1 MIFILQLYL
10 SLAMV
15 FCCVTMVSW
24 KILLWS
30 VLIYLTFT
38 SSFSQETI
46 NIVPL
51 GSNITAGSESSY
63 WLSSSGDFAFG
74 FYRLSTGLFL
84 VGIWFD
90 KIPEK
95 TLVWSANR
103 DDPVHAGSKVSL
115 TLSGH
120 LVLTESDGREFVL
133 YNGTGTS
140 YAAMQDDGN
149 FVLANSSSGFLWESF
164 DFPTDTILPGQFLDM
179 GQKLFSTAN
188 GTVDY
193 STGKYRLEMQMD
205 GNVVL
210 SAYRTADFGYWDA
223 QTINNNNVRLI
234 FENTSDNLFITN
246 GSSIIYNMT
255 ANLPASVRD
264 YYHRAMIT
272 DKGDFQQLFRSK
284 VNGSSWDIA
293 WQAITKPCSVNN
305 ICGVY
310 GFCQSPDNK
319 EINCSC
325 LPGYSPR
332 DLYDPSKGCYPSVVK
347 DFCDPNSSHSDVY
360 VERISN
366 ADFPNRDY
374 AELERVFQAT
384 EELCQQEVLNDCL
397 CEAAVLKDST
407 CYKKRMPI
415 QNARRVIP
423 DTDNMV
429 AFLKISNYTTSGNKN
444 HPVSK
449 GVLLAGVIVCSVLAP
464 LFAAIA
470 IYYHPFVQKYRLAKN
485 PPKRKPIELNLRAF
499 SFQELREATNGF
511 KNKLGEGASG
521 AVYSGILKLENEEVE
536 VAVKQLGNSIEQG
549 GDKDF
554 LAEVRVIGLTH
565 HKNLVHLLGFCNEKS
580 NRLLVYELMKNGA
593 VSNLI
598 FRHGQRP
605 SWKLRSDIV
614 LGIARG
620 LLYLHEECENQ
631 IIHCDIK
638 PQNVLLDEN
647 YTAKIADFGIAKL
660 LMKDQTRTSTNFRG
674 TMGYMAPEWL
684 KNVPVT
690 TKVDIYSFGVL
701 LLEIIFC
708 KRHVDLNPIGEAN
721 ERLELIL
728 VDWVLH
734 CVRKEMLRAVAS
746 LDEEIMFHF
755 DNFERMTMVGLWC
768 LCPETNLRPS
778 AAKLVQMLE
787 GTIELGI
794 PPMVD
799 TTI

>member
-1 MIFILQLYL
+1 
-10 SLAMV
+10 
-15 FCCVTMVSW
+15 MVSW
-24 KILLWS
+24 KIFLWS
-30 VLIYLTFT
+30 VSIYLTFI
-38 SSFSQETI
+38 SSFSQETT

-51 GSNITAGSESSY
+51 GSNITAGSKSSH

-74 FYRLSTGLFL
+74 FYHLSTGLFL

-90 KIPEK
+90 KISEK

-103 DDPVHAGSKVSL
+103 DDPVRAGSMVNLKL
-115 TLSGH
+115 NGR

-133 YNGTGTS
+133 YNGTETS

-149 FVLANSSSGFLWESF
+149 FVLANSSSGVLWESF
-164 DFPTDTILPGQFLDM
+164 DFPTDTILPGQVLVM
-179 GQKLFSTAN
+179 GQKLFSNAN
-188 GTVDY
+188 GAVDY

-210 SAYRTADFGYWDA
+210 SAFRTADFGYWNA
-223 QTINNNNVRLI
+223 QTKDNKNVRLV
-234 FENTSDNLFITN
+234 FENTNGTLFITN
-246 GSSIIYNMT
+246 GSSIISNMT
-255 ANLPASVRD
+255 ANLPTSVGD

-272 DKGDFQQLFRSK
+272 DKGNFQKLFRSK
-284 VNGSSWDIA
+284 VNGSSWDVA
-293 WQAITKPCSVNN
+293 WQAVTKPCIVNN

-310 GFCQSPDNK
+310 GFCQLSDNK

-332 DLYDPSKGCYPSVVK
+332 DQYNPSKGCYPSVVK
-347 DFCDPNSSHSDVY
+347 DFCDPNSHI
-360 VERISN
+360 RM
-366 ADFPNRDY
+366 DY
-374 AELERVFQAT
+374 AELERVFEAD
-384 EELCQQEVLNDCL
+384 EERCRQEVLNDCL
-397 CEAAVLKDST
+397 CEAAVLIDST
-407 CYKKRMPI
+407 CLKKRMPI
-415 QNARRVIP
+415 QNARSVFP
-423 DTDNMV
+423 DTNGMV
-429 AFLKISNYTTSGNKN
+429 AFIKISNSTASKNKN

-449 GVLLAGVIVCSVLAP
+449 GVLLAGVTVFSVLAP

-485 PPKRKPIELNLRAF
+485 PPKRKPVELNLRAF
-499 SFQELREATNGF
+499 SFQQLHRATNGF
-511 KNKLGEGASG
+511 KNKLGQGASG
-521 AVYSGILKLENEEVE
+521 AVYSGILNLEDEEVE
-536 VAVKQLGNSIEQG
+536 VAVKQLGNGIEQG
-549 GDKDF
+549 GDKEF

-580 NRLLVYELMKNGA
+580 HRLLIYEFMKNGA
-593 VSNLI
+593 VSDLI
-598 FRHGQRP
+598 FQDGQRP

-620 LLYLHEECENQ
+620 LLYLHEECESQ

-638 PQNVLLDEN
+638 PQNILLDKN
-647 YTAKIADFGIAKL
+647 YTAKIADFGLAKL
-660 LMKDQTRTSTNFRG
+660 LMNDHTRTNTNFRG

-708 KRHVDLNPIGEAN
+708 KRHMDLNQIGEAN
-721 ERLELIL
+721 EELKLIL

-734 CVRKEMLRAVAS
+734 CVRNEMLRAVAS
-746 LDEEIMFHF
+746 VDEEIMYHFH
-755 DNFERMTMVGLWC
+755 NFERMTMIGLWC
-768 LCPETNLRPS
+768 LCPEPNLRPS

-787 GTIELGI
+787 GTLELGI

>member
-1 MIFILQLYL
+1 
-10 SLAMV
+10 MV
-15 FCCVTMVSW
+15 FSCVTMASW

-30 VLIYLTFT
+30 VSIYLTFII
-38 SSFSQETI
+38 SFSQETT

-51 GSNITAGSESSY
+51 GSNITAGSKSSH
-63 WLSSSGDFAFG
+63 WLSASEDFAFG
-74 FYRLSTGLFL
+74 FYNLSTGLFL

-95 TLVWSANR
+95 TIVWSANR
-103 DDPVHAGSKVSL
+103 DHPVRVGSKVNL
-115 TLSGH
+115 TQSGR
-120 LVLTESDGREFVL
+120 LVLTEPDGREFVL

-140 YAAMQDDGN
+140 YASMQDDGN
-149 FVLANSSSGFLWESF
+149 FVLRNSSSGVLWGSF
-164 DFPTDTILPGQFLDM
+164 DFPTDTILPGQVLVM
-179 GQKLFSTAN
+179 GQKLFSSAN

-193 STGKYRLEMQMD
+193 STGKYRLEMQTD

-210 SAYRTADFGYWDA
+210 SAYRTADVGYWNSI
-223 QTINNNNVRLI
+223 TISNSNVRLV
-234 FENTSDNLFITN
+234 FENTTDTLFIMN
-246 GSSIIYNMT
+246 GSSIISNMT
-255 ANLPASVRD
+255 ATNFPASVRD
-264 YYHRAMIT
+264 YYHRAIIT
-272 DKGDFQQLFRSK
+272 DKGDFQQQFHSK
-284 VNGSSWDIA
+284 INGSSWDVA
-293 WQAITKPCSVNN
+293 WQAIKQPCIVNN

-310 GFCQSPDNK
+310 GFCESPDNK

-325 LPGYSPR
+325 LPGYSPM
-332 DLYDPSKGCYPSVVK
+332 DQYNPSKGCYPSVVK
-347 DFCDPNSSHSDVY
+347 DFCDPNTSLSDIY
-360 VERISN
+360 VQRISN
-366 ADFPNRDY
+366 ADFHNREY
-374 AELERVFQAT
+374 AELERVFQAN
-384 EELCQQEVLNDCL
+384 EERCMQEVLNDCL
-397 CEAAVLKDST
+397 CEAAVLIDAT
-407 CYKKRMPI
+407 CFKKRMPI
-415 QNARRVIP
+415 QSARRVSP

-429 AFLKISNYTTSGNKN
+429 AFLKISNSSVTQNKK
-444 HPVSK
+444 HSVSK
-449 GVLLAGVIVCSVLAP
+449 GVLVAGVIVCSVLAP

-499 SFQELREATNGF
+499 SFQQLRETTNGF
-511 KNKLGEGASG
+511 KNKLGQGASG
-521 AVYSGILKLENEEVE
+521 AVYSGILKLEDEEVE
-536 VAVKQLGNSIEQG
+536 VAVKQLGNGLEQG
-549 GDKDF
+549 GDKEF

-580 NRLLVYELMKNGA
+580 NRLLVYELMQNGA

-598 FRHGQRP
+598 FQDGPRP

-638 PQNVLLDEN
+638 PQNVLLDKN
-647 YTAKIADFGIAKL
+647 YTAKIADFGLAKL
-660 LMKDQTRTSTNFRG
+660 LMKDQTRTNTNFKG

-708 KRHVDLNPIGEAN
+708 KRHMDLNPIVEAN
-721 ERLELIL
+721 EELELIL

-734 CVRKEMLRAVAS
+734 CVRHGMLGAVAS
-746 LDEEIMFHF
+746 LDEEIMCHFH
-755 DNFERMTMVGLWC
+755 DFERMTMIGLWC
-768 LCPETNLRPS
+768 LCPEPNLRPS

-787 GTIELGI
+787 GTTDLGV

>member
-1 MIFILQLYL
+1 
-10 SLAMV
+10 
-15 FCCVTMVSW
+15 MVSW
-24 KILLWS
+24 KILLWYVS
-30 VLIYLTFT
+30 VHLTFF
-38 SSFSQETI
+38 SSFCQETR
-46 NIVPL
+46 NIIPL
-51 GSNITAGSESSY
+51 GSNITAGSGSSY

-74 FYRLSTGLFL
+74 FYHLNSTGLFL

-103 DDPVHAGSKVSL
+103 DDPVRAGSKVNL
-115 TLSGH
+115 TQSGR
-120 LVLTESDGREFVL
+120 LVLTDTNGTEFVL

-140 YAAMQDDGN
+140 HAAMQDDGN
-149 FVLANSSSGFLWESF
+149 FVLRNSSSGVLWESF
-164 DFPTDTILPGQFLDM
+164 DFPTDTILPGQYLVM
-179 GQKLFSTAN
+179 GQKLFSNDN
-188 GTVDY
+188 GTVHY
-193 STGKYRLEMQMD
+193 STGKYRLEMQND

-210 SAYRTADFGYWDA
+210 SAYKTADVGYWNS
-223 QTINNNNVRLI
+223 QTKDQKNVRLV
-234 FENTSDNLFITN
+234 FENTSDTLFITN
-246 GSSIIYNMT
+246 GSSIISNMT
-255 ANLPASVRD
+255 ATLPDSVHD

-284 VNGSSWDIA
+284 VNGSGWDVA
-293 WQAITKPCSVNN
+293 WRAIRNPCIVYN

-332 DLYDPSKGCYPSVVK
+332 DQYTPSKGCYPSVMK
-347 DFCDPNSSHSDVY
+347 DYCDPNSSLLDVY

-366 ADFPNRDY
+366 ADFPNREY
-374 AELERVFQAT
+374 AELERVYQAT
-384 EELCQQEVLNDCL
+384 EEICRNEVLNDCL
-397 CEAAVLKDST
+397 CEAAVFKDST
-407 CYKKRMPI
+407 CLKKRMPI
-415 QNARRVIP
+415 QNARSVIP
-423 DTDNMV
+423 DTNNMV
-429 AFLKISNYTTSGNKN
+429 AFLKISNSSIAQSKK
-444 HPVSK
+444 HSVSK

-470 IYYHPFVQKYRLAKN
+470 ICYHPFVKKYRHAKT
-485 PPKRKPIELNLRAF
+485 PPKRKPVELNLRAF
-499 SFQELREATNGF
+499 SFQQLHEATDGF
-511 KNKLGEGASG
+511 KNKLGQGASG

-536 VAVKQLGNSIEQG
+536 VAVKQLGNGTEQG
-549 GDKDF
+549 DDKEF
-554 LAEVRVIGLTH
+554 LAEVKVIGLTH

-580 NRLLVYELMKNGA
+580 NRLVVYELMKNGA

-598 FRHGQRP
+598 FRDGQRP
-605 SWKLRSDIV
+605 SWKQRSDIV
-614 LGIARG
+614 LDIARG

-638 PQNVLLDEN
+638 PQNILLDKN
-647 YTAKIADFGIAKL
+647 YTAKIADFGLAKL
-660 LMKDQTRTSTNFRG
+660 LMKDQTRTNTNFKG

-684 KNVPVT
+684 KHVPVT

-708 KRHVDLNPIGEAN
+708 LRHMDLNPISEAN
-721 ERLELIL
+721 KELELIL
-728 VDWVLH
+728 VDWVIH
-734 CVRKEMLRAVAS
+734 YVRNKKLRAIAS
-746 LDEEIMFHF
+746 LDEEIMLHF

-768 LCPETNLRPS
+768 LCPEPNLRPS

-787 GTIELGI
+787 GTIELGV

>member
-1 MIFILQLYL
+1 
-10 SLAMV
+10 MV
-15 FCCVTMVSW
+15 SSCVTMVSW

-30 VLIYLTFT
+30 VSVFLTFI
-38 SSFSQETI
+38 SSFSQATT
-46 NIVPL
+46 NIVLL
-51 GSNITAGSESSY
+51 GSNITAGSKSSH

-74 FYRLSTGLFL
+74 FYRLNNTGLFL

-103 DDPVHAGSKVSL
+103 DDPVRAGSKVNL
-115 TLSGH
+115 MLSGR
-120 LVLTESDGREFVL
+120 LVLTDTDGTEFVL

-140 YAAMQDDGN
+140 HAAMQDDGN
-149 FVLANSSSGFLWESF
+149 FVLANSSSGVLWESF
-164 DFPTDTILPGQFLDM
+164 DFPTDTILPGQVLVM
-179 GQKLFSTAN
+179 GQKLFSNAN
-188 GTVDY
+188 GTANY
-193 STGKYRLEMQMD
+193 STGKYRLEMQTD

-210 SAYRTADFGYWDA
+210 SAYRTADVGYWNA
-223 QTINNNNVRLI
+223 ITANNKNVRLV
-234 FENTSDNLFITN
+234 FENTSDTLFITN
-246 GSSIIYNMT
+246 GSSIISNMT
-255 ANLPASVRD
+255 ANLPAPVGD

-272 DKGDFQQLFRSK
+272 DKGDFQQLLRSK
-284 VNGSSWDIA
+284 VNGSSWDVA
-293 WQAITKPCSVNN
+293 WKAIWNPCTVFS

-332 DLYDPSKGCYPSVVK
+332 DQYNPSKGCYPSVVK

-366 ADFPNRDY
+366 TDFPNREH
-374 AELERVFQAT
+374 AELEIFEAD
-384 EELCQQEVLNDCL
+384 EERCRQEVLNDCL
-397 CEAAVLKDST
+397 CEAAVLIGST

-415 QNARRVIP
+415 QNARSIIS
-423 DTDNMV
+423 DTDRV
-429 AFLKISNYTTSGNKN
+429 AFLKISNSTASKNKN

-449 GVLLAGVIVCSVLAP
+449 GVLLAGVIVFSVLAP

-470 IYYHPFVQKYRLAKN
+470 IYYHPFVQKYRLSRD

-499 SFQELREATNGF
+499 SFQQLHEATNGF
-511 KNKLGEGASG
+511 KNKLGQGASG
-521 AVYSGILKLENEEVE
+521 AVYSGILKLEDEEVE
-536 VAVKQLGNSIEQG
+536 VAVKKLGNGIEQG
-549 GDKDF
+549 GDKEF

-580 NRLLVYELMKNGA
+580 NRLLVYELMTNGA

-598 FRHGQRP
+598 FQNGQRP

-614 LGIARG
+614 RGIARG

-638 PQNVLLDEN
+638 PQNVLLDKN
-647 YTAKIADFGIAKL
+647 YTAKIADFGLSKL
-660 LMKDQTRTSTNFRG
+660 LMKDQTRTNTNFRG

-684 KNVPVT
+684 KNVPLT

-708 KRHVDLNPIGEAN
+708 QRHMDLNPIGEAN
-721 ERLELIL
+721 EELQLIL
-728 VDWVLH
+728 VDWVLY
-734 CVRKEMLRAVAS
+734 CVRNEMLRVVAS
-746 LDEEIMFHF
+746 LDEEIMNHFH
-755 DNFERMTMVGLWC
+755 NFERMTMIGLWC
-768 LCPETNLRPS
+768 LCPEPNLRPS

-787 GTIELGI
+787 GTIEIGV